1 MSSGGGEKD
10 PLVKKDAGAASASS
24 SEDTSLT
31 RRDSK
36 SFYFAPLKSRQNTM
50 VCM

>member
-10 PLVKKDAGAASASS
+10 PLVRKDAGSSAGS
-24 SEDTSLT
+24 SENTALT
-31 RRDSK
+31 RHDSK